1 MITLRHPKARKLIYL
16 SCVHGA
22 SRFVVAKGNG
32 SCASTSRP
40 DGFAPHVYRGRRLAP
55 RTSRPGVR
63 IPPRRDNAIR
73 RRAKR
78 WRLMWG
84 EAVRSARAIGI
95 QGVSQENAGAKEG
108 KKDCDCL
115 GHRTHPYLLPLVTRP
130 DLASRWVPRIWNP
143 QAAFVMGLGFK
154 TFSSAQKMTSS
165 VFRRATS
172 CGFATPAT
180 GHPGNAG
187 CAPYGLAAIS
197 LPHRPC
203 ANTRAP

>member
-1 MITLRHPKARKLIYL
+1 VGGDGKPLRCCEGRW
-16 SCVHGA
+16 V
-22 SRFVVAKGNG
+22 
-32 SCASTSRP
+32 CASTSKP
-40 DGFAPHVYRGRRLAP
+40 DAFAPHVYRGATPGAAHLEAGCEDTAMPRKRHRTARQALAP
-55 RTSRPGVR
+55 HV
-63 IPPRRDNAIR
+63 
-73 RRAKR
+73 
-78 WRLMWG
+78 G